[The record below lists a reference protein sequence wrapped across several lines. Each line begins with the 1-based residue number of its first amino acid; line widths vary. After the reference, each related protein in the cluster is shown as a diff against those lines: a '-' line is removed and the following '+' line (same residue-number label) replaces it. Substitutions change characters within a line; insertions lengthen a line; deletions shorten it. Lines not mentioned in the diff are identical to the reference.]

1 MPDQG
6 NVKVEKNCLGIE
18 ELHVDKQVTMSGFVD
33 KIVPYSFASKVGK
46 AAFFMAILIANI
58 ADANPELIPPSAP
71 QTPRAKVLGIL
82 GGGQLGRMLA
92 LSAANLGVKVM
103 VLDPSDRPPAAVA
116 SQAVKGHF
124 RVAEDVQNFASKV
137 DVLTVEIEHVNAET
151 LIILEDEGA
160 VDIQPS
166 AKTIA
171 IIQDKFAQKEY
182 FKGVGVLVGEFCDI
196 PDENALVH
204 AAGEY
209 GYPFMLKSK
218 RLAYDG
224 RGNYVVPSKEAHSIA
239 VEKLGGYAH
248 GLYAEKWQPF
258 EKELAVMVVQSREGE
273 IKLYPVTQTMQRES
287 ICHVTE
293 TPALISESARLAAEL
308 LAKQVMNA
316 LQGAGVFG
324 VEMFLFADDRV
335 LLNEVAPRVHNSGHY
350 TIDGCVTSQFENHVR
365 ATLGLPLGDTNLKVN
380 HIMMLNILGEADG
393 KRGEQLA
400 GELIDHA
407 LATPGCSVH
416 WYDKSGVTKGR
427 KIGHINIVGKSMQE
441 VRDRLRALDPK
452 AWERLSPCLLES
464 SF

>member
-1 MPDQG
+1 M
-6 NVKVEKNCLGIE
+6 
-18 ELHVDKQVTMSGFVD
+18 D
-33 KIVPYSFASKVGK
+33 KIVPDSCANKVGK
-46 AAFFMAILIANI
+46 AVFSIAILIASI
-58 ADANPELIPPSAP
+58 GMASTADVNPEVKPIPTP

-116 SQAVKGHF
+116 SQTVKGHF
-124 RVAEDVQNFASKV
+124 RDADNVQDFASKV
-137 DVLTVEIEHVNAET
+137 DVLTIEIEHVDAQT
-151 LIILEDEGA
+151 LIMLEEEGA
-160 VDIQPS
+160 ADIQPS

-182 FKGVGVLVGEFCDI
+182 FKEFGVPLGEFCDI
-196 PDENALVH
+196 PDETALLH
-204 AAGEY
+204 AANEY

-224 RGNYVVPSKEAHSIA
+224 RGNYVVHSKEAHTIA

-258 EKELAVMVVQSREGE
+258 EKELAVMIARSRNGE
-273 IKLYPVTQTMQRES
+273 VKSYPVTQTVQRDS

-293 TPALISESARLAAEL
+293 TPALISESARIAAEL

-316 LQGAGVFG
+316 MQGAGVFG
-324 VEMFLFADDRV
+324 VEMFLLADGEV

-350 TIDGCVTSQFENHVR
+350 TIAGCVTSQFENHVR
-365 ATLGLPLGDTNLKVN
+365 ATLDLPLGDTSLKVN
-380 HIMMLNILGEADG
+380 HVIMLNILGEADG
-393 KRGEQLA
+393 ERGEQLA

-416 WYDKSGVTKGR
+416 WYDKSGVTNGR

-441 VRDRLRALDPK
+441 ARDRLQALDPK
-452 AWERLSPCLLES
+452 ALKRLSS
-464 SF
+464 

>member
-1 MPDQG
+1 M
-6 NVKVEKNCLGIE
+6 
-18 ELHVDKQVTMSGFVD
+18 D
-33 KIVPYSFASKVGK
+33 KIVDSCVSNVKK
-46 AAFFMAILIANI
+46 AVFFIATLMVSTAMAGTAEVNL
-58 ADANPELIPPSAP
+58 ELDLSQEP
-71 QTPRAKVLGIL
+71 QTLRAKVLGVL

-116 SQAVKGHF
+116 AQAVKGHF
-124 RVAEDVQNFASKV
+124 RDAGNVQNFASKV
-137 DVLTVEIEHVNAET
+137 DVLTVEIEHVNAEVLT
-151 LIILEDEGA
+151 MLEDEGA
-160 VDIQPS
+160 ADMQPS

-182 FKGVGVLVGEFCDI
+182 FRECGVPLGEFCDI
-196 PDENALVH
+196 PDESALLY
-204 AAGEY
+204 AASEY

-224 RGNYVVPSKEAHSIA
+224 RGNYVVHSKEAHTIA

-258 EKELAVMVVQSREGE
+258 EKELAVMVVRSRDGE
-273 IKLYPVTQTMQRES
+273 VQLYPVTQTVQRDS

-293 TPALISESARLAAEL
+293 TPACIPESARIAAEL

-316 LQGAGVFG
+316 MHGAGVFG
-324 VEMFLFADDRV
+324 VEMFLLADDIV

-365 ATLGLPLGDTNLKVN
+365 ATLGLPLGDTSLKVN
-380 HIMMLNILGEADG
+380 HVIMLNILGEADG

-400 GELIDHA
+400 EKLIDRA
-407 LATPGCSVH
+407 LSVPGCSVH

-427 KIGHINIVGKSMQE
+427 KIGHINIVGRSMQE
-441 VRDRLRALDPK
+441 ARDRLQALDPE
-452 AWERLSPCLLES
+452 ALERLSL
-464 SF
+464 

>member
-1 MPDQG
+1 MG
-6 NVKVEKNCLGIE
+6 VE
-18 ELHVDKQVTMSGFVD
+18 ELQVDKQLTKSGFVD
-33 KIVPYSFASKVGK
+33 KRVPYSFASKVGK
-46 AAFFMAILIANI
+46 AAFSIAILIASI
-58 ADANPELIPPSAP
+58 ADANPEVIPTSTP

-124 RVAEDVQNFASKV
+124 RYADDVQNFASKV
-137 DVLTVEIEHVNAET
+137 DVLTIEIEHVDAET
-151 LIILEDEGA
+151 LTMLEGEGT

-166 AKTIA
+166 AKTITM
-171 IIQDKFAQKEY
+171 IQDKFAQKEY
-182 FKGVGVLVGEFCDI
+182 FKEFGVPVGEFCDI

-204 AAGEY
+204 AANEY

-224 RGNYVVPSKEAHSIA
+224 RGNYVVHSKEAHTIA
-239 VEKLGGYAH
+239 LEKLGGYAH

-258 EKELAVMVVQSREGE
+258 EKELAVMVVRCRDGE
-273 IKLYPVTQTMQRES
+273 VKLYPVTQTVQRDS

-293 TPALISESARLAAEL
+293 TPALISESARLRAEL
-308 LAKQVMNA
+308 LAKQVMN
-316 LQGAGVFG
+316 GMEGGGVFG
-324 VEMFLFADDRV
+324 VEMFLLADDVV

-365 ATLGLPLGDTNLKVN
+365 ATLGLPLGDTSLKVN
-380 HIMMLNILGEADG
+380 HVIMLNILGEADG
-393 KRGEQLA
+393 KRGEELA
-400 GELIDHA
+400 GELIDRA

-441 VRDRLRALDPK
+441 ARDRLGALDPK
-452 AWERLSPCLLES
+452 ALERFSP
-464 SF
+464 

>member
-1 MPDQG
+1 M
-6 NVKVEKNCLGIE
+6 NK
-18 ELHVDKQVTMSGFVD
+18 F
-33 KIVPYSFASKVGK
+33 GK
-46 AAFFMAILIANI
+46 AVFFLTILIASI
-58 ADANPELIPPSAP
+58 ANANAEEKFNLTP
-71 QTPRAKVLGIL
+71 QNPRAKVLGIL

-116 SQAVKGHF
+116 SQSVKGHF
-124 RVAEDVQNFASKV
+124 RDADNVRDFASKV
-137 DVLTVEIEHVNAET
+137 DVLTVEIEHVDAQT
-151 LIILEDEGA
+151 LIMLEEEGA

-182 FKGVGVLVGEFCDI
+182 FKKSGVPVGEFCDI
-196 PDENALVH
+196 PNEMALLH
-204 AAGEY
+204 AANEY

-224 RGNYVVPSKEAHSIA
+224 RGNYVVHSKEAHTIA

-258 EKELAVMVVQSREGE
+258 EKELAVMVVQSRDGE
-273 IKLYPVTQTMQRES
+273 VKLYPVTQTVQRDS

-293 TPALISESARLAAEL
+293 TPALISESARIAAEL
-308 LAKQVMNA
+308 LAKQVINA
-316 LQGAGVFG
+316 MHGAGMFG
-324 VEMFLFADDRV
+324 VEMFLLADDVV

-350 TIDGCVTSQFENHVR
+350 TIDACITSQFENHIR
-365 ATLGLPLGDTNLKVN
+365 AILGLPLGDTSLKVN
-380 HIMMLNILGEADG
+380 HVIMLNILGEADG
-393 KRGEQLA
+393 KRGEELA
-400 GELIDHA
+400 GELIDRA

-441 VRDRLRALDPK
+441 ARDRLEALDPK
-452 AWERLSPCLLES
+452 ALERLSP
-464 SF
+464 